1 MDPELVEPM
10 ESPSTSKLCSTRA
23 PVPASARWSCARRPS
38 ARAATACA
46 RSSTKSATSLSSPSN
61 PSKKNRWRR
70 AWLIGLAISVALLA
84 WVLSKSHPD
93 KVWEY
98 AKHAN
103 WWLLLLTIVVATVT
117 FPVRAIR
124 WRLILRDADGRPFPW
139 MPLWHATT
147 IGFMANNLLPA
158 RAGEFARAYVA
169 SRQLPV
175 RFTTALGTIGVER
188 VFDAL
193 VMLGLMAV
201 AIAAPSFPAHTLVG
215 GRSLSAI
222 AASTAVLFGAFLV
235 IALLIANRPAP
246 WLVLVDRVARR
257 VLPVRAAD
265 RLVRAAD
272 GVVEGLAVLKS
283 PARFAGVV
291 FWSLV
296 QWIIN
301 AAAFAIC
308 FRAFGLAVPPE
319 AALLLQG
326 IIGFGVAIPST
337 PSFLGVFEAATLVT
351 LQLYGVDSNL
361 AVSYA
366 LTYHVTTFLPITL
379 LGLWSLSRLH
389 IRRREQRGAD
399 RGTRQGQ
406 PLSPDPGARD
416 LRLPSD
422 RNRFR
427 AAGPRG

>member
-1 MDPELVEPM
+1 M
-10 ESPSTSKLCSTRA
+10 
-23 PVPASARWSCARRPS
+23 
-38 ARAATACA
+38 
-46 RSSTKSATSLSSPSN
+46 
-61 PSKKNRWRR
+61 
-70 AWLIGLAISVALLA
+70 IGLAFSAALLV
-84 WVLSKSHPD
+84 WVLYRIDPR
-93 KVWEY
+93 KVWTS
-98 AKHAN
+98 AQHAN
-103 WWLLLLTIVVATVT
+103 GWLLLLTVGLATLT
-117 FPVRAIR
+117 FPVRTIR
-124 WRLILRDADGRPFPW
+124 WRLILRDANGERFRFR
-139 MPLWHATT
+139 PLWYATA

-158 RAGEFARAYVA
+158 RAGEVARAYVA
-169 SRQLPV
+169 SGQLPV
-175 RFTTALGTIGVER
+175 RFTTALGSIAVER

-201 AIAAPSFPAHTLVG
+201 AIAAPSFPAHAQVG
-215 GRSLSAI
+215 GRSVSTI

-246 WLVLVDRVARR
+246 WLVLVDRVTRR

-389 IRRREQRGAD
+389 IRLRE
-399 RGTRQGQ
+399 
-406 PLSPDPGARD
+406 LS
-416 LRLPSD
+416 
-422 RNRFR
+422 R
-427 AAGPRG
+427 AAKEGTA

>member
-1 MDPELVEPM
+1 MATNR
-10 ESPSTSKLCSTRA
+10 STSGRCSIRV
-23 PVPASARWSCARRPS
+23 PVPAGAHRNCAKPPSVRTVRRS
-38 ARAATACA
+38 A
-46 RSSTKSATSLSSPSN
+46 RSSTKSAISLSSPSN
-61 PSKKNRWRR
+61 PSKTNRWRG
-70 AWLIGLAISVALLA
+70 AWLIGLVISVALLA
-84 WVLSKSHPD
+84 WVLSKSHPA
-93 KVWEY
+93 KVWED

-103 WWLLLLTIVVATVT
+103 GWLLLLTIVVATIT

-124 WRLILRDADGRPFPW
+124 WRLILRDADGRPFHW

-175 RFTTALGTIGVER
+175 RFTTSLGSIAVER

-222 AASTAVLFGAFLV
+222 AASTALLFGVLLV
-235 IALLIANRPAP
+235 MALLIANRPGP
-246 WLVLVDRVARR
+246 WLVLVERVSRR

-265 RLVRAAD
+265 RVVRIFD
-272 GVVEGLAVLKS
+272 GVIEGLAVLKS
-283 PARFAGVV
+283 PGRFAGVV
-291 FWSLV
+291 LWSLV
-296 QWIIN
+296 LWLKN

-308 FRAFGLAVPPE
+308 FRAFGLHVPLE

-337 PSFLGVFEAATLVT
+337 PGYGGVFEAATLLT
-351 LQLYGVDSNL
+351 LQLYGVDSSL
-361 AVSYA
+361 ALAYA
-366 LTYHVTTFLPITL
+366 LTYHLTTFIPITL

-389 IRRREQRGAD
+389 
-399 RGTRQGQ
+399 
-406 PLSPDPGARD
+406 
-416 LRLPSD
+416 LRLGELTS
-422 RNRFR
+422 
-427 AAGPRG
+427 AARGSAE